1 MSLPPPRR
9 RTPPSDRLPVPPA
22 VKTQSCGRQITPVPP
37 SMDLTRRVASSARR
51 SREEEANP
59 SESAHSR
66 GQYLAFLSSPSFRI
80 SRWVEALDSR
90 SSRGLPARVMAP
102 VEMQRRFQKRANLI
116 HTRSSASP
124 LDSTGEGTLIAGAS
138 LAESRNSRQHA
149 HRLIVGPWEKS
160 CTLRIERTSTG
171 SCCGGKRSAM
181 SFGRSGTRDE
191 SGSQTWAS
199 GPVSLRSTSLNSS
212 AASKIRPPRCFTR
225 SLTPSKLLSTRLP
238 AAQRPYSTG
247 RSVSDPRSWLW
258 QPDAAHSR
266 FAPHRRV
273 RPTH

>member
-1 MSLPPPRR
+1 MGGTLA
-9 RTPPSDRLPVPPA
+9 T
-22 VKTQSCGRQITPVPP
+22 G
-37 SMDLTRRVASSARR
+37 RR
-51 SREEEANP
+51 SRTDASGP
-59 SESAHSR
+59 SRSARSR
-66 GQYLAFLSSPSFRI
+66 GKYPATSCLI
-80 SRWVEALDSR
+80 SLRDGAGDHASDWR
-90 SSRGLPARVMAP
+90 RFWHG

-212 AASKIRPPRCFTR
+212 AASKIRPPRYFTR

-238 AAQRPYSTG
+238 AALRPYSTG
-247 RSVSDPRSWLW
+247 RPASAPRSWQS
-258 QPDAAHSR
+258 QPDAAHSGS
-266 FAPHRRV
+266 APRRCV
-273 RPTH
+273 RQTH